1 MPVIAYGKGGAAEMV
16 LDGKTGIL
24 FSDQTE
30 AGMTEA
36 VLRFES
42 TKFNNKAAS
51 ENAAR
56 LSFERFRQESST
68 YIENHRKS

>member
-16 LDGKTGIL
+16 LDGETGIL
-24 FSDQTE
+24 FSDQ
-30 AGMTEA
+30 TEA

>member
-16 LDGKTGIL
+16 LDGETGIL

-30 AGMTEA
+30 V

>member
-1 MPVIAYGKGGAAEMV
+1 MV
-16 LDGKTGIL
+16 LDGETGIL
-24 FSDQTE
+24 FSDQ
-30 AGMTEA
+30 TEA

-56 LSFERFRQESST
+56 FYSEHFIQEFST

>member
-1 MPVIAYGKGGAAEMV
+1 MPVIAYGKGGASEKV

-24 FSDQTE
+24 FSDQ
-30 AGMTEA
+30 TEA

>member
-1 MPVIAYGKGGAAEMV
+1 MV
-16 LDGKTGIL
+16 LDGETGIL
-24 FSDQTE
+24 FSDQ
-30 AGMTEA
+30 TEA